1 MNFFEDLL
9 DLVSVGCL
17 IVIVIGILLGGYK
30 CSKARGEEKIR
41 NYLNTSENFV
51 ANGRSYKCDDVDY
64 FDYDVNTYQGDVI
77 IFYMEDGT
85 VINCTTDNITWEK

>member
-9 DLVSVGCL
+9 DLAPVGGL

-30 CSKARGEEKIR
+30 CSKAQGGEQIN
-41 NYLNTSENFV
+41 NYLNTNENFV
-51 ANGRSYKCDDVDY
+51 TNGKSYKCDDVDHFNY
-64 FDYDVNTYQGDVI
+64 SPNTYRSDVI

-85 VINCTTDNITWEK
+85 VIHCTTDNIIWEK